1 VPAGDSGRHKPSA
14 DVFSLVSLLLL
25 AYSEQS
31 DQESPGRNNNGPMNA
46 KAVCRLIGE
55 AHHQLKGMSRLG
67 LCLKVVEGRRQAR
80 VTHLHFEQEPRL
92 VVFYHAYDLR

>member
-14 DVFSLVSLLLL
+14 DVFSLFSLLLF
-25 AYSEQS
+25 ACSEQLV
-31 DQESPGRNNNGPMNA
+31 QESPGRNNNGPTDA

-55 AHHQLKGMSRLG
+55 AHHQLIGMSRLG

-80 VTHLHFEQEPRL
+80 VTHLRFQQKPSF
-92 VVFYHAYDLR
+92 VVF